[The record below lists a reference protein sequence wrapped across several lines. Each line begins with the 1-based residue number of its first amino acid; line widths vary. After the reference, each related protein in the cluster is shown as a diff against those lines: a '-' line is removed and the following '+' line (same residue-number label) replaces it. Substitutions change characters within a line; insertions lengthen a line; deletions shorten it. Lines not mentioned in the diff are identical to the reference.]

1 MLRSEVNLA
10 CALLQ
15 DAFGPYVA
23 LVGRQLLLCRSLTFL
38 ELRDMLPSTSP
49 KNASTHAATK
59 PAGSSTSAGWC
70 VKPLPSNAKNAQTAA
85 LPHQGRDEDYCK
97 LRNALLV
104 LVQHNLLQCTP
115 VTSSGNPQAA
125 PPFFSV
131 AAAVQADAAAAQQLH
146 QGATRPG
153 APSGSVSLNGQAA
166 AGTAATLPAT
176 LPHGGVRYSLDGRAT
191 LAFLRFPAFAAATEE
206 ALGRDAKLL
215 LLQVLKAGRVCMQDA
230 VALAIAD
237 PYAND
242 GEDATAQPRGR
253 HRQQELQRC
262 FLQLVSSA
270 FLVQSE
276 PPMPSPVE
284 QQHHQQQDQQQ
295 HVQQQQSGSRRR
307 KAEVKPALRKLSSK
321 TADVPAYIADDS
333 DAEQGYEEGG
343 GLPGFL
349 RIMLDE
355 GDVSV
360 KARKTTPS
368 GSASSSNTHAQ
379 KQQQLV
385 DSLVL
390 RLQQQRVP
398 FQVNAPLISLLLCKK
413 AVKEFVLA
421 RVGNTRLVQAT
432 VAALLQA
439 VRLKP
444 QQQLLQRGVDTQQP
458 TPRLDIHCKWST
470 FDALEAAVAAG
481 LQQQPG
487 ASRVSVQKSQLIR
500 LLDGLTK
507 HPDRLLANTIKDGQ
521 AAYRLDWTQ
530 IRALMQRRILCETV
544 VARCGEKAARVWR
557 RITNATEN
565 PAGSP
570 QTYFDEQM
578 IADGC
583 LLPPSG
589 ARQAMYAL
597 ALAGFARFHESDRL
611 PATCT
616 TMSSKHALVISCSLE
631 DTQQQVID
639 VILRAALNLLER
651 KRAEAQHLAE
661 LKCRT
666 QCLSDS
672 EAQQQRLRESAEDLL
687 DANVLKLGEPL
698 AILMDL

>member
-253 HRQQELQRC
+253 PRQQELQRC

-270 FLVQSE
+270 FL
-276 PPMPSPVE
+276 
-284 QQHHQQQDQQQ
+284 
-295 HVQQQQSGSRRR
+295 
-307 KAEVKPALRKLSSK
+307 
-321 TADVPAYIADDS
+321 AYIADDS

-349 RIMLDE
+349 RIMLGAS
-355 GDVSV
+355 GD
-360 KARKTTPS
+360 
-368 GSASSSNTHAQ
+368 N
-379 KQQQLV
+379 
-385 DSLVL
+385 
-390 RLQQQRVP
+390 
-398 FQVNAPLISLLLCKK
+398 NA
-413 AVKEFVLA
+413 VV
-421 RVGNTRLVQAT
+421 
-432 VAALLQA
+432 
-439 VRLKP
+439 
-444 QQQLLQRGVDTQQP
+444 QLLQRQRLACWFMHAACPLWSLQQLGGLPLEALRGRLHELVAVVAILVVAAGSEGVRFGSRGKYSACAGNGGCLTAGTYTASP
-458 TPRLDIHCKWST
+458 VRIICAEWST